1 MKAPKKD
8 DPISSGV
15 TEERQADPR
24 DGDGRPEIGEASAH
38 DVATITR
45 GEVVA
50 TPVKQGAKRQHKATY
65 ATDKKNGGYLIRVE
79 GPLSNAFSGKIVPV
93 VKRDDS
99 ESAEALDR
107 LIWTGK
113 DQETGKNVSL
123 YTFVPK
129 PREHAD
135 PEF

>member
-1 MKAPKKD
+1 MALFPKKD
-8 DPISSGV
+8 DKISSGLPAGDHV
-15 TEERQADPR
+15 GGPAPETTEAAPHE
-24 DGDGRPEIGEASAH
+24 
-38 DVATITR
+38 VATIT
-45 GEVVA
+45 GGDIA

-79 GPLSNAFSGKIVPV
+79 GPNSNAFSGKIVPV

-113 DQETGKNVSL
+113 DAETGKLVSL
-123 YTFVPK
+123 YSFVQK
-129 PREHAD
+129 PRVNAE